1 MLYFQCEGTHFIAE
15 GGQGGIVY
23 LTTVYQYQMAR
34 AKYQARVDDLR
45 APEDSKGISCGKSGL
60 KQEIHFIN
68 KREFM

>member
-1 MLYFQCEGTHFIAE
+1 MAE

-23 LTTVYQYQMAR
+23 LTTVYQYQIAR
-34 AKYQARVDDLR
+34 AKYQARVDDLQ
-45 APEDSKGISCGKSGL
+45 APGDPKGISCGKSGL